1 MNQVDFKKRTKP
13 NDKRLG
19 CISDKF
25 PGQTGAFVDHFK
37 LISQVVRRRA
47 AALTASLPYPLQ
59 VSRAAESSAPRPSF
73 ISTVANRLCSTLGAE
88 YVDRFICCQRVRE
101 S

>member
-19 CISDKF
+19 CIYDEV

-37 LISQVVRRRA
+37 LISQVVRRCA
-47 AALTASLPYPLQ
+47 AALTASLPYPLL
-59 VSRAAESSAPRPSF
+59 VSRAESSAPRPSF
-73 ISTVANRLCSTLGAE
+73 MSTVANRLCRTLGAE
-88 YVDRFICCQRVRE
+88 YVDRFIYCQCVRE